1 MTVKEIVA
9 QAERLPLNERWQVV
23 SELLRSLQSETLA
36 AVADKKQPAGQADD
50 EFSAVRMRGILKPVG
65 PIPTDEEIKEGESA
79 EARQRR
85 LASIPPLRAVLGIL
99 KPEGHIP
106 TDEEI
111 KEDYTNYSIRKYS

>member
-9 QAERLPLNERWQVV
+9 QVEQLPPDERRMVV
-23 SELLRSLQSETLA
+23 NELLRLLQAET
-36 AVADKKQPAGQADD
+36 QA
-50 EFSAVRMRGILKPVG
+50 E
-65 PIPTDEEIKEGESA
+65 EGESA

-85 LASIPPLRAVLGIL
+85 LASIPPASAMLGMI

-111 KEDYTNYSIRKYS
+111 KEDYTNYLIRKYS